1 MAGSITIG
9 DRIPEFFDCS
19 VAYAFKVTAAAAAA
33 NVATLTHSTG
43 VVVKTTG
50 LPVVLD
56 GTGADWQ
63 GQALP
68 VTTASLILMVAVVA
82 GATNPAN
89 GRTIQ

>member
-9 DRIPEFFDCS
+9 DRISEVFDCN
-19 VAYAFKVTAAAAAA
+19 VAYAFKVTAAAAA

-43 VVVKTTG
+43 VVAKTTG